1 MINLIIIKIILI
13 NSIQLV
19 IKKLINPLI
28 QILKFKN
35 QLSKMI
41 NNQKLKD
48 PLIFNNKKKI
58 IKFKEYKKDK
68 LKVQK
73 KNKS

>member
-41 NNQKLKD
+41 NN
-48 PLIFNNKKKI
+48 
-58 IKFKEYKKDK
+58 
-68 LKVQK
+68 
-73 KNKS
+73 